1 MNARKHFIVN
11 ASRLLVGFFAATLAL
26 PAFAQ
31 DGMQGSDVAPM
42 SGTDHGAK
50 QPSKPVELK
59 RLDDGQ
65 MIGMRPVTH
74 GLAAGGMNMSSMQGM
89 NMDAMMK
96 SMQGG
101 SAPPNARS
109 PDCSDG
115 YRYTSMPGMHMP
127 DDAPYGM
134 LLLDQVEYADGNY
147 GHLIFIDGEAYY
159 GTDLNKLWVKSE
171 GEHSGGKLQ
180 DLRTEALW
188 DHAFATYF
196 STQLG
201 VRRDFGQGPDRNWAA
216 FGVQGLARYWF
227 ETEAFV
233 YVGDSGRT
241 AARLQAEYEESIT
254 QRLILQPK
262 IEVNLYGRDDPQRG
276 VGSGLS
282 DAEFG
287 LRLRYEIR
295 REFAP
300 YIGIVWRQRYGR
312 TADFA
317 RTQDEHANDLQFVA
331 GLHVWF

>member
-31 DGMQGSDVAPM
+31 DAIQSLD
-42 SGTDHGAK
+42 SSTGTDIGAT
-50 QPSKPVELK
+50 QPSKSPELQ
-59 RLDDGQ
+59 RLDYGQ
-65 MIGMRPVTH
+65 MIGVRPVSH
-74 GLAAGGMNMSSMQGM
+74 GLASDGTDMSSMQGM
-89 NMDAMMK
+89 NMGAMMQ

-101 SAPPNARS
+101 SSPPNARS
-109 PDCSDG
+109 GDYSDG

-127 DDAPYGM
+127 DDAPYRM
-134 LLLDQVEYADGNY
+134 LMLDQFEYADGSHGNST
-147 GHLIFIDGEAYY
+147 FIDGEAYY
-159 GTDLNKLWVKSE
+159 GTDFDKLWLKAE
-171 GEHSGGKLQ
+171 GESSGGRLQ
-180 DLRTEALW
+180 DLRTEVLW
-188 DHAFATYF
+188 DHAYDTYF

-201 VRRDFGQGPDRNWAA
+201 VRHDAGVGPDRNWAA
-216 FGVQGLARYWF
+216 FGVEGLAPYWF

-233 YVGDSGRT
+233 YVGENGRT

-276 VGSGLS
+276 IGSGLS

-317 RTQDEHANDLQFVA
+317 RAQGEHAVELQFVA